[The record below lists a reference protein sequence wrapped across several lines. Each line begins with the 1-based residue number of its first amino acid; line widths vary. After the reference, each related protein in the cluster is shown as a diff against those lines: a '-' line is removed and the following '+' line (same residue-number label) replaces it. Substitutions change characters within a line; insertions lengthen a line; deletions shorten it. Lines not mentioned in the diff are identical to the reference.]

1 MSEYPHEREL
11 VANEREVMIASLT
24 SSNAELQTKLNE
36 ATRRASWFQKQSQL
50 SQSAVA
56 QEVEMQK
63 PTEDEVDE
71 LLTPGVKAGIRRGI
85 EDSNEGRVR
94 PASEPTA

>member
-1 MSEYPHEREL
+1 
-11 VANEREVMIASLT
+11 
-24 SSNAELQTKLNE
+24 
-36 ATRRASWFQKQSQL
+36 
-50 SQSAVA
+50 
-56 QEVEMQK
+56 MQK